1 MPQYRTTVGA
11 DGTIALPAAL
21 RKKLKITEG
30 SEVEFYLSLDGDVFF
45 HAITGTAKGW
55 RGLFETEVRAPP
67 LSIREMDQAIGEAVA
82 RRRSQDS
89 EPGGAPDARG
99 IGGLRRN
106 DRHRHECPRSHFR
119 RRRCATGRQRGPS

>member
-1 MPQYRTTVGA
+1 MPQYRTKVGA

-45 HAITGTAKGW
+45 HAITGTAKSW

-67 LSIREMDQAIGEAVA
+67 VSIREMDQAIGEAVA
-82 RRRSQDS
+82 DDDRRIRSQ
-89 EPGGAPDARG
+89 AAR
-99 IGGLRRN
+99 RTP
-106 DRHRHECPRSHFR
+106 RHRRTAAE
-119 RRRCATGRQRGPS
+119 